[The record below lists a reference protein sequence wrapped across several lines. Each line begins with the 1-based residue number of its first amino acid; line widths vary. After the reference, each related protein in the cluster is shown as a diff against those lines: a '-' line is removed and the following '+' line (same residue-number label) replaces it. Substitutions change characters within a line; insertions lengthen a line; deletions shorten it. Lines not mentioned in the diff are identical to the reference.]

1 MGWGLGNALAPQL
14 FWDSWAPRY
23 IPSLYIHIGLY
34 CCFIANALGTRA
46 MLVYRNKKKIAG
58 QTLADGTVVQQHN
71 HAFEDLT
78 DRQNPDFRYCL

>member
-23 IPSLYIHIGLY
+23 INSLYIHIGLY
-34 CCFIANALGTRA
+34 ICFISNALITRW
-46 MLVYRNKKKIAG
+46 MLVRRNKRNVAA
-58 QTLADGTVVQQHN
+58 QTNAEGVIVQKFN

-78 DRQNPDFRYCL
+78 DRQNPDFRYCI